1 MGTTGTEMMAESEPP
16 SAFSFEA
23 VNEVESLKAAK
34 LRKKRKRKRM
44 RDLERRLMTKDYD
57 AKRKQLRSGLTAWD
71 RFVDLMT
78 PTFCSCSPAQP
89 TNANTGH
96 KVTAQ

>member
-1 MGTTGTEMMAESEPP
+1 MESVETMKAESEPP

-23 VNEVESLKAAK
+23 VNAAK
-34 LRKKRKRKRM
+34 LRKKRKKKRM
-44 RDLERRLMTKDYD
+44 RDLERRLMTKDYE

-89 TNANTGH
+89 TNGNTGQ